1 MKREPILFV
10 VVLLILGLMTYNLL
24 QEKPPRAANVK
35 GGKSLDSFELSEGD
49 PVVAL
54 HADGSS
60 RDLLRRP
67 SADEPLAPLGLPDPE
82 LPPLAVMM
90 PPPMPDSGPSYW
102 SDYLLAQEPS
112 ILGGLDQLVETD
124 DDSGQL
130 SGLEESA
137 EETFTDQDDQ
147 YRKVY
152 DWVRL
157 DPLSTLYGHL
167 LGDQRFDYK
176 KGDVLMFKQINPHTG
191 KEASG
196 EIPLD
201 PEEYEAFGFADNLR
215 NRIELGVRDQRTRLS
230 AARVEDLRIYVR
242 WLLDQGLAE
251 PVAFPYADELAREAV
266 RLGGNDVASWMLLG
280 EVWER
285 TFELDRAFALYATLA
300 GETLEGTMPD
310 FGLSVESGRFSRVAG
325 PRVRMGMIL
334 RRIGLDVD
342 AEAQLRAAVALS
354 SGDAS
359 APLELGILLMD
370 TGRVEEA
377 AQHLA
382 RAMAMQGQRNSANGL
397 RNALALGRA
406 SLRSGAWAD
415 AKQAY
420 MDAERA
426 AGNNVEAAMEAQSGL
441 IAANYL
447 SGSFA
452 EARQLAGDAIT
463 QYGANA
469 TLLYLRGI
477 TEAADGGSAG
487 EVIRDLRA
495 SAAAT
500 PFDAAPALSA
510 QAFWLDRIGETE
522 LAQEALADALELSPN
537 HLYSRYLDAQWAA
550 RDGDLSS
557 ARETLQ
563 EMVRTAPGCASIL
576 AVYGSLLYS
585 EGAYT
590 RAEIAFRS
598 LEADFPDWARSSSDA
613 PAWSG
618 LVLRHGL
625 NLLKLG
631 QLEDA
636 MSAFEQAVSMDAGLS
651 AARNAKGIVLYREGD
666 LDAAV
671 AEFAY
676 LQDALREA
684 EEDPQ
689 FVYAAM
695 WGNRIQEH
703 AKLRRW
709 VDLFDSSRL
718 RPGWDKQSAARAGVE
733 PRLQDQSLMIQGDH
747 GGAAETRVFRTVA
760 GAAFRSYEADLIAGN
775 GHRGEASVY
784 IALQNRSKETWSFHV
799 IRDREGAVKW
809 TMTRGTRAE
818 HGTSDLRIAEGTN
831 ARVSFQVNREAKQP
845 ILTIRVNDEVLYSEQ
860 VANLRNPT
868 GMMAMGLSA
877 KTAHALPVEASLD
890 NVALVYAIP

>member
-1 MKREPILFV
+1 MKREPIIFV
-10 VVLLILGLMTYNLL
+10 VVLLVLGLMTYNLF
-24 QEKPPRAANVK
+24 QEQAPRAGKVN
-35 GGKSLDSFELSEGD
+35 GSKSLDAYTLPEGD
-49 PVVAL
+49 PVVGLPAE
-54 HADGSS
+54 GST

-82 LPPLAVMM
+82 LAPLAVLM
-90 PPPMPDSGPSYW
+90 PPPLPDSGAAYW
-102 SDYLLAQEPS
+102 SDHLFQLEPTV
-112 ILGGLDQLVETD
+112 LGDLGELVQVETGADGLD
-124 DDSGQL
+124 GF
-130 SGLEESA
+130 EESA
-137 EETFTDQDDQ
+137 AETFQDQDGQ
-147 YRKVY
+147 YTKVY
-152 DWVRL
+152 DWIRL

-176 KGDVLMFKQINPHTG
+176 KGDILKFQQINPHSG

-196 EIPLD
+196 EITFTG
-201 PEEYEAFGFADNLR
+201 EEYEAFGFADTLR
-215 NRIELGVRDQRTRLS
+215 NRIELGVREQRTRLS
-230 AARVEDLRIYVR
+230 AARVEDLRNYVR

-266 RLGGNDVASWMLLG
+266 RLAGNDVESWMLLG

-300 GETLEGTMPD
+300 GESLEGTLPD
-310 FGLSVESGRFSRVAG
+310 FGLSVESGRFSRHAG

-334 RRIGLDVD
+334 RRIGLDGD
-342 AEAQLRAAVALS
+342 AEGQLRAAVALS
-354 SGDAS
+354 SGDPS
-359 APLELGILLMD
+359 APMELGILLMD

-377 AQHLA
+377 ATHLT
-382 RAMAMQGQRNSANGL
+382 RAMAMQGQRNSADGL

-406 SLRSGAWAD
+406 SLRTGAWAE
-415 AKQAY
+415 AISAY
-420 MDAERA
+420 QDAERA
-426 AGNNVEAAMEAQSGL
+426 AGQNEAAALSAQAGL
-441 IAANYL
+441 IATHYL
-447 SGSFA
+447 SGEFA
-452 EARQLAGDAIT
+452 TARSLAGDAIT
-463 QYGANA
+463 RFGANSD
-469 TLLYLRGI
+469 LLYLRGI
-477 TEAADGGSAG
+477 TEAADGGAAG

-495 SAAAT
+495 AAAAA

-522 LAQEALADALELSPN
+522 LAQEALANALELSPT
-537 HLYSRYLDAQWAA
+537 HLYSRYLAAHWAM

-563 EMVRTAPGCASIL
+563 DLVRLAPNCAAIF
-576 AVYGSLLYS
+576 AVYSSLLYS
-585 EGAYT
+585 EGSFSG
-590 RAEIAFRS
+590 AEVAFRS
-598 LEADFPDWARSSSDA
+598 LETEFPDWAGTSTNA
-613 PAWSG
+613 PAWAG

-636 MSAFEQAVSMDAGLS
+636 MSSFEQAVSMDAGLS
-651 AARNAKGIVLYREGD
+651 AARNAKGITLYREGD

-676 LQDALREA
+676 LQDALRET

-689 FVYAAM
+689 FVYAAS
-695 WGNRIQEH
+695 WGTRILEH

-709 VDLFDSSRL
+709 IDSFEGSRL
-718 RPGWDKQSAARAGVE
+718 RPGWDKQTGARAGVE
-733 PRLQDQSLMIQGDH
+733 PRLQDQSLVIQGDH
-747 GGAAETRVFRTVA
+747 GGAAETRVYRTVA
-760 GAAFRSYEADLIAGN
+760 GAAFRSYEADLIAGQ
-775 GHRGEASVY
+775 GHRGEASVF

-799 IRDREGAVKW
+799 TRDREGAVKW
-809 TMTRGTRAE
+809 AMTRGTRSE
-818 HGTSDLRIAEGTN
+818 NGTTALRIGQGVN

-845 ILTIRVNDEVLYSEQ
+845 ILTVRVDDEVIFSDQ
-860 VANLRNPT
+860 VSNLRNPT
-868 GMMAMGLSA
+868 GMMAMGLAA